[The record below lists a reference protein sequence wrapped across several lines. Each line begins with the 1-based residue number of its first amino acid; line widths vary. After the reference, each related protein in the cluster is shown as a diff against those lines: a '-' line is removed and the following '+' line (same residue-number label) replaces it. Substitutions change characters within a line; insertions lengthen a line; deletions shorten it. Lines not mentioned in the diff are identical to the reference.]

1 MFGVVHACR
10 QSLGDEL
17 IEQWRAHLC
26 GLCLSLRDSRGQLSR
41 ALTNTDAVLLSV
53 LVEAQ
58 QPAAPERT
66 GAGPCPLRGLRTAQV
81 VPAAAVSVR
90 LGATASLTLGAA
102 KAGDAVAERQHGL
115 ARPTVRNRAI
125 GALAGP
131 LRRGALLDAPM
142 AESFDAPG
150 LLDDLRR
157 QGRVEA
163 GVREGDSMLDVTAP
177 TAQATGRIF
186 ASSAALS
193 GCPENTDQLREI
205 GEAFGVLAHLL
216 DAVDDLERD
225 RRAGSF
231 NPITATGTPLPEVRR
246 ECARQVRRIRLG
258 FDRLELRDGRL
269 ARALLVDG
277 THAAL
282 HRAFGTGH
290 VGTCSSGHASGPTLG
305 LRAEVSELGMPGRLP
320 IGTTPDVAPPSENP
334 ETPPD
339 AAPPDAPGYPPPAP
353 GYPPGDPFGP
363 GGPPPKEPPKPPFW
377 PNLLPWIGVYC
388 TGYACCASHENPCT
402 GRRHDAGCSNCD
414 CCDCDCCDDGCCC
427 DCDCNC

>member
-58 QPAAPERT
+58 QPAAPQRT

-102 KAGDAVAERQHGL
+102 KAGDAVAEREHGL
-115 ARPTVRNRAI
+115 ARQTVRNRAI

-163 GVREGDSMLDVTAP
+163 EVREGDSVLDVTAP

-186 ASSAALS
+186 ASSATVA

-258 FDRLELRDGRL
+258 FDRLALRDGRL

-282 HRAFGTGH
+282 HRAFGAGH
-290 VGTCSSGHASGPTLG
+290 AGTCSSGHAPGHASGAPVGSAELG
-305 LRAEVSELGMPGRLP
+305 LPGRP
-320 IGTTPDVAPPSENP
+320 PVGSTPGVAPAENP

-353 GYPPGDPFGP
+353 EYPAGDPFGP

-414 CCDCDCCDDGCCC
+414 CCDCDCCGDGCCC